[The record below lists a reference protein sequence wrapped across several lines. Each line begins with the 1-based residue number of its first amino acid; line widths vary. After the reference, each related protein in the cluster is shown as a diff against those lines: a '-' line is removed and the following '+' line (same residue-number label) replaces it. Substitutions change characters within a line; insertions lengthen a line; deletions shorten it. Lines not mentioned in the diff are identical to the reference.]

1 MQETKAEARRVIQV
15 LVHEGKVCVKV
26 LMVKKGL
33 RDRQTGG
40 ALHWLL

>member
-1 MQETKAEARRVIQV
+1 MQETKVEARRVIQV

-26 LMVKKGL
+26 LMVKKGP
-33 RDRQTGG
+33 RHRQTVR